1 MKLERSNVD
10 FPLWRKKVD
19 KSLFE
24 HNGTHI
30 PNWACDIWGISDQFK
45 DSASKKDS
53 KSNVIIKFGKNKYI
67 GWVVRKPKDTRYRLF
82 FQPDCSEHL
91 KDTFLMSYMRSLEE
105 KLDQDSEEQIED
117 KIPFWEFL
125 DIEFNSSK
133 KEFLFTAHYTQ
144 KPSFP
149 NLFQRLVG
157 SPSLK
162 SIADEIEG
170 SDKDRIHKQNWKH
183 RDDLNY
189 EIGAKNV
196 LYFLLDT
203 EKKLIYVGEAKDLV
217 KRLNQPHTTISNWDY
232 FRYNVLPPSF
242 DKYRVLLERMV
253 IRDIASLIPN
263 KKVKESV
270 AISDYSLANDKID
283 K

>member
-30 PNWACDIWGISDQFK
+30 PSWACEIWGIAKQFENA
-45 DSASKKDS
+45 ASKKDPQ
-53 KSNVIIKFGKNKYI
+53 SNVTIRFGSKKYV

-82 FQPDCSEHL
+82 FDPDCSEQL
-91 KDTFLMSYMRSLEE
+91 KDTFLMSYMRSMEE
-105 KLDQDSEEQIED
+105 KLDQDVGGQIED

-125 DIEFNSSK
+125 DIEFDASK
-133 KEFLFTAHYTQ
+133 REFRFTAHYTQ

-149 NLFQRLVG
+149 NLFQRLIG

-162 SIADEIEG
+162 QVADEIDDVKKE
-170 SDKDRIHKQNWKH
+170 RIYKQSWKP
-183 RDDLNY
+183 REELNF

-196 LYFLLDT
+196 LYYLLNT
-203 EKKLIYVGEAKDLV
+203 TKKLFYVGEAKDLV
-217 KRLNQPHTTISNWDY
+217 KRLNQPHPTINEWDY
-232 FRYNVLPPSF
+232 FRYNVLPPSL
-242 DKYRVLLERMV
+242 DTRRVLLERMM
-253 IRDIASLIPN
+253 IRDMAAIFSN
-263 KKVKESV
+263 KKVTDSV
-270 AISDYSLANDKID
+270 EISDYSLANDKID

>member
-1 MKLERSNVD
+1 MKLERSKVD

-19 KSLFE
+19 RSLFDYKV
-24 HNGTHI
+24 TPI
-30 PNWACDIWGISDQFK
+30 PSWACDIWNIKKQFK
-45 DSASKKDS
+45 NCPSKKDP
-53 KSNVIIKFGKNKYI
+53 KSQVTIVFEKKRYQGSVNTYGKN
-67 GWVVRKPKDTRYRLF
+67 GHRLF
-82 FQPDCSEHL
+82 FGNDCVEHL

-105 KLDQDSEEQIED
+105 KLDQDSQEQIED

-203 EKKLIYVGEAKDLV
+203 ERKLIYVGEAKDLV

-232 FRYNVLPPSF
+232 FRYNVLPPSL
-242 DKYRVLLERMV
+242 DKHRVLLERMV
-253 IRDIASLIPN
+253 IRDIASLFPN